1 MRFPPG
7 VVAQC
12 IGPKHATLMKM
23 GLIMVALLFGYFFVN
38 SFSSLLAMG
47 VLLGIAGASFGM
59 ALSLGS
65 GSIPALYKDLATGL
79 VVAGNVNTAVSM
91 LMAPALTQR
100 FGTIGR
106 YGWCY
111 VSPRRAL
118 ATAYCFSWCRW
129 PPQWPAP

>member
-38 SFSSLLAMG
+38 SFSSLLAMN

-79 VVAGNVNTAVSM
+79 VVAGNVDTAVSM
-91 LMAPALTQR
+91 LMAPALAQR
-100 FGTIGR
+100 FGTVGR
-106 YGWCY
+106 YG
-111 VSPRRAL
+111 
-118 ATAYCFSWCRW
+118 
-129 PPQWPAP
+129 